1 MHLNYFF
8 LKQVCIRLSQC
19 LTGSRVQAI
28 YSQQKDELVLEF
40 AVKGPGSII
49 RAAVGGHIGG
59 LSFPDNF
66 VRARRNSVDLFED
79 LYGCVLRSVWPFRYD
94 RSMAMEFEGGWI
106 LVFKLHGNRSN
117 ILLWHDG
124 QCRAIFRKQIRVD
137 FNLGPTD
144 LHHSAELN
152 EMRFRELGG
161 RYRSLLP
168 AVGSAAEPWFEAHNY
183 HMLPLEDQWE
193 LFREYLR
200 IMDRPDYHLAWAD
213 ELPMLCLYS
222 LKGFQPLGSDPLEA
236 ATAFTREYQF
246 RLRLREDK
254 TRLTKAIGEQI
265 SKSIRYTGQAR
276 KKLDELTEER
286 QYHQWAD
293 IIMANLHCIPAGS
306 MEVVLFDFYNNR
318 PLTIR
323 LNPALTPQKYAENL
337 YRKARNQNIESETLR
352 LNIAAREIM
361 IGELQRDLEAIERID
376 SPDQLRELKARHLAQ
391 RPGLAT
397 VDQAVFR
404 EYAHM
409 GFRIMVG
416 RSGRNNELLTFGF
429 AKKDDLWLHVK
440 DAPGSHVVV
449 KQKPGQNFPAPVIER
464 AAGLAAHFS
473 KRKNETVCPVTYTP
487 RKYVRKLKGGQPGQV
502 VVEREKVLLVRPGE

>member
-40 AVKGPGSII
+40 AVEGPGSII

-66 VRARRNSVDLFED
+66 VRARRNSVDLFEE
-79 LYGCVLRSVWPFRYD
+79 LYGRALRSAWPFRYD
-94 RSMAMEFEGGWI
+94 RSMALEFEDGWI

-124 QCRAIFRKQIRVD
+124 QCRTIFRKQIQAD

-144 LHHSAELN
+144 LHRSTEINELQ
-152 EMRFRELGG
+152 FRESGG
-161 RYRSLLP
+161 RYRSFLP
-168 AVGSAAEPWFEAHNY
+168 AVGSAAEPWFAAHNY
-183 HMLPLEDQWE
+183 DMLPLEDQWKV
-193 LFREYLR
+193 FREYLR
-200 IMDRPDYHLAWAD
+200 IMEKPDYNLAWAN
-213 ELPMLCLYS
+213 ELPMLRLYS
-222 LKGFQPLGSDPLEA
+222 LKGFQRLSSDPLEA
-236 ATAFTREYQF
+236 ATAFSREYQF

-254 TRLTKAIGEQI
+254 TRLAKLIGEQI
-265 SKSIRYTGQAR
+265 SRSIRYAGQAR
-276 KKLDELTEER
+276 KKLEELTEER

-293 IIMANLHCIPAGS
+293 IIMANLHSIPAGS
-306 MEVVLFDFYNNR
+306 GEVVLFDFYNNR
-318 PLTIR
+318 PLTLQ
-323 LNPALTPQKYAENL
+323 LNPALTPQKFAENL
-337 YRKARNQNIESETLR
+337 YRKARNQNIESETLKQ
-352 LNIAAREIM
+352 NIVAREIL
-361 IGELQRDLEAIERID
+361 IGELQRDLEAVERTD
-376 SPDQLRELKARHLAQ
+376 SPDMLRELKARHLRQ
-391 RPGLAT
+391 QPGLAT
-397 VDQAVFR
+397 EDPAVFR
-404 EYAHM
+404 EYTHM

-416 RSGRNNELLTFGF
+416 RSGRNNELLTFGI

-440 DAPGSHVVV
+440 DAPGSHVVI

-473 KRKNETVCPVTYTP
+473 KRKNETVCPVSYTP
-487 RKYVRKLKGGQPGQV
+487 RKYVRKHKGGQPGQV
-502 VVEREKVLLVRPGE
+502 IVEREKVLLVRPCE